1 MCVCWL
7 KIAEH
12 AILIGAKG
20 GSGPISS
27 FRFST
32 ADLPAHER
40 HNAIRQLRERG
51 IMPIE
56 PLPDEAVSVQVNKCF
71 LPGASILSGT
81 LCGVLRKEICKPLTP
96 AMTSFSV

>member
-1 MCVCWL
+1 MAMLVQ
-7 KIAEH
+7 
-12 AILIGAKG
+12 
-20 GSGPISS
+20 PQQVSS

-56 PLPDEAVSVQVNKCF
+56 PLPDNAASVQIKKCF

-81 LCGVLRKEICKPLTP
+81 LCGVRQDGNLKPIDASNDLFFAVNIAGQST
-96 AMTSFSV
+96 AF